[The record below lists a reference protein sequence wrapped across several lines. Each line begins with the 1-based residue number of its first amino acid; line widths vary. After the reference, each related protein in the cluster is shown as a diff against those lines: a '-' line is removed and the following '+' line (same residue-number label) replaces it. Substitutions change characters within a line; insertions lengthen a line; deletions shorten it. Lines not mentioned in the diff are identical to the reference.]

1 MLAGSGVCGIWT
13 GILGV
18 IAAFSYFYGRAS
30 KKTCWLK
37 IPSYPWLGIALVLY
51 FLGQHFVSD
60 TAIRIAPVLAAFY
73 NFFNIQLELLQP
85 VGDQA
90 TVWSDYV
97 KMGQSGLHHIRF
109 DVDDQDRANQLMAEK
124 GIGIW
129 MEGHSLINPASR
141 FTYYDSLDKLGFIV
155 EAVTR
160 A

>member
-1 MLAGSGVCGIWT
+1 MKIKDVTVTDEFGEIVQVGIIVKDLEKAKQGMLDVLGLAPDAGGES
-13 GILGV
+13 
-18 IAAFSYFYGRAS
+18 
-30 KKTCWLK
+30 
-37 IPSYPWLGIALVLY
+37 LY
-51 FLGQHFVSD
+51 RDCIYKNSD
-60 TAIRIAPVLAAFY
+60 EPIDAPVLAAFY
-73 NFFNIQLELLQP
+73 NFFNIQLEFLQP